1 LAFAALTG
9 TSMLPVVE
17 PPLTSELI
25 RARFE
30 ALSARLRDVAL
41 SAGRDPDRFQIVA
54 VTKGFDL
61 GVLAAARG
69 AGLTRFGE
77 SRIQEA
83 LPKVADAPEAEWHL
97 VGRLQANKVR
107 PAVRAFS
114 MIHSVDSVDLML
126 RIERIAAEEGASPGL
141 CLEVN
146 LAGEAGKAGFDATW
160 FADQAARRGEL
171 AHVITALRSSRVVGL
186 MTIAPL
192 GEAPSDS
199 RAVFAALR
207 GLRDQLAATIG
218 RPLPELSM
226 GMSADAAEA
235 VAEGATLVR
244 IGTAIFGPR
253 SV

>member
-1 LAFAALTG
+1 MF
-9 TSMLPVVE
+9 PVIE
-17 PPLTSELI
+17 PPLSSELI

-30 ALSARLRDVAL
+30 ALSGRLRDAAL
-41 SAGRDPDRFQIVA
+41 SAGQDPDRFRIVA
-54 VTKGFDL
+54 VTKGFGL
-61 GVLAAARG
+61 GVLAAARD

-83 LPKVADAPEAEWHL
+83 LPKVAAAPEAEWHL

-107 PAVRAFS
+107 PAVRAFR
-114 MIHSVDSVDLML
+114 MIHSVNSVELL
-126 RIERIAAEEGASPGL
+126 RRIERIAAEEGATPGL
-141 CLEVN
+141 CLQVN
-146 LAGEAGKAGFDATW
+146 VAREAGKAGFDGAW

-171 AHVITALRSSRVVGL
+171 ADMITALRSSRVVGL

-199 RAVFAALR
+199 RAVFGALR

-253 SV
+253 SA

>member
-1 LAFAALTG
+1 
-9 TSMLPVVE
+9 MLPVVE

-30 ALSARLRDVAL
+30 TVSARLRDAAL
-41 SAGRDPDRFQIVA
+41 GAGRDPDRFQIVA

-83 LPKVADAPEAEWHL
+83 LPKVAAAPEAEWHL

-114 MIHSVDSVDLML
+114 VIHSVDSVELLL
-126 RIERIAAEEGASPGL
+126 RIERIAAEEGATPGL
-141 CLEVN
+141 CLQVN
-146 LAGEAGKAGFDATW
+146 VARQAGKAGFDGAW
-160 FADQAARRGEL
+160 FADQAGRSGEL
-171 AHVITALRSSRVVGL
+171 AQAITALRSSRLVGL

-192 GEAPSDS
+192 SEVPSDS
-199 RAVFAALR
+199 LAVFAALR
-207 GLRDQLAATIG
+207 GLRDQLAATLG

-244 IGTAIFGPR
+244 IGTDIFGPR
-253 SV
+253 SA

>member
-1 LAFAALTG
+1 
-9 TSMLPVVE
+9 MLPVVE
-17 PPLTSELI
+17 PPLSSQLI

-30 ALSARLRDVAL
+30 AISARLRDAAL
-41 SAGRDPDRFQIVA
+41 SAGQDPDRFQIVA

-61 GVLAAARG
+61 GVLVAARG

-83 LPKVADAPEAEWHL
+83 LPKVAAAPEAEWHL

-107 PAVRAFS
+107 PAVRAFR
-114 MIHSVDSVDLML
+114 MIHSVDSVELLL
-126 RIERIAAEEGASPGL
+126 RIERIAAEEGATPDL
-141 CLEVN
+141 CLQVN
-146 LAGEAGKAGFDATW
+146 VEREAGKAGFDGAW
-160 FADQAARRGEL
+160 FAEQAGRRDEL
-171 AHVITALRSSRVVGL
+171 ARVMTALRSSRVVGL

-192 GEAPSDS
+192 GEAPGDS

-207 GLRDQLAATIG
+207 GLRNQLAATIG
-218 RPLPELSM
+218 HPLPELSM

-235 VAEGATLVR
+235 VAEGATLMR